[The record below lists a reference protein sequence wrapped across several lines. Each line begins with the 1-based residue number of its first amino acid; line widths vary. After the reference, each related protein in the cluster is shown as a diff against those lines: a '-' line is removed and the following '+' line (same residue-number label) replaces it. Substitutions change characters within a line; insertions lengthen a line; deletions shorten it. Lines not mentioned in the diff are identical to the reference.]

1 MPARA
6 GKTPRKVCETAVVR
20 ILLGSQPEERSTV
33 SVSLKSY
40 VRDQVRRN
48 AERFSRPIRIAR
60 GYGEYQQR
68 RQAAGAVSP
77 SDCYDVDTLQAQG
90 YLRIQPP
97 QTLVSGLVEASNRK
111 LADARSLPQSR
122 NKAFFSQLLGAPDLA
137 LGGVFMRFALD
148 QRLLATTARY
158 LGVAPFLESVELL
171 YSRPLEGRPAQS
183 QQWHRDRT
191 DLRIIKVFVYA
202 VDVTPRQGPLSLLS
216 RSDSA
221 RVPELLFH
229 YVPDEQMSRYVDPAR
244 TVALTGPAG
253 TTIMTDTQ
261 ACYHLGSRC
270 QEPRL
275 AYVAYYSSGFG
286 YRPRERSWAFSSS
299 DRAGLAP
306 LQRLA
311 LGSL

>member
-1 MPARA
+1 M
-6 GKTPRKVCETAVVR
+6 
-20 ILLGSQPEERSTV
+20 

-60 GYGEYQQR
+60 GFGEYQER
-68 RQAAGAVSP
+68 RRAAEAITP
-77 SDCYDVDTLQAQG
+77 SACYDVATLQAEG
-90 YLRIQPP
+90 YLRIEPP
-97 QTLVSGLVEASNRK
+97 SALVSEVVGSSRQK
-111 LADARSLPQSR
+111 LAEVRTLPQSR
-122 NKAFFSQLLGAPDLA
+122 NKAFFSQLLAASDLG
-137 LGGVFMRFALD
+137 LDGPFMRFALD
-148 QRLLATTARY
+148 EKLLATTARY

-171 YSRPLEGRPAQS
+171 YSKPIDGQPAQS

-191 DLRIIKVFVYA
+191 DRRIIKVFVYA
-202 VDVTPRQGPLSLLS
+202 VDVTARQGPLSLLS

-229 YVPDEQMSRYVDPAR
+229 YVPDDQMARYVDPGR

-253 TTIMTDTQ
+253 TTVMTDTQ

-275 AYVAYYSSGFG
+275 AYIAYYSSGFG
-286 YRPRERSWAFSSS
+286 YRRREATWQVPESA
-299 DRAGLAP
+299 RASLSP
-306 LQRLA
+306 LQGFA

>member
-1 MPARA
+1 M
-6 GKTPRKVCETAVVR
+6 
-20 ILLGSQPEERSTV
+20 

-48 AERFSRPIRIAR
+48 AERFSRPLRIAR
-60 GYGEYQQR
+60 GYGEYQER
-68 RQAAGAVSP
+68 GRVAEGVSL
-77 SDCYDVDTLQAQG
+77 SACYDVNTLQAEG
-90 YLRIQPP
+90 YLRVEPP
-97 QTLVSGLVEASNRK
+97 SALVSELVAASRQK
-111 LADARSLPQSR
+111 LAEVGSLPQSR
-122 NKAFFSQLLGAPDLA
+122 NKAFFSQLLGPSE
-137 LGGVFMRFALD
+137 LGIEGPFMRFALD
-148 QRLLATTARY
+148 ERLLGTTARY

-171 YSRPLEGRPAQS
+171 YSKPIEGQPAQS

-191 DLRIIKVFVYA
+191 DRRIIKVFVYA

-229 YVPDEQMSRYVDPAR
+229 YVPDRQMARYVEPGR
-244 TVALTGPAG
+244 TIALTGPAG

-275 AYVAYYSSGFG
+275 AYIAYYSSGFG
-286 YRPRERSWAFSSS
+286 YRPRETNWQVSQSVRPSLS
-299 DRAGLAP
+299 P

>member
-1 MPARA
+1 
-6 GKTPRKVCETAVVR
+6 
-20 ILLGSQPEERSTV
+20 V

-48 AERFSRPIRIAR
+48 AERFSRPLRIAR
-60 GYGEYQQR
+60 GYGEYQER
-68 RQAAGAVSP
+68 RRVTDAVSP
-77 SDCYDVDTLQAQG
+77 SACYDVSTLQAEG
-90 YLRIQPP
+90 HLRIEPP
-97 QTLVSGLVEASNRK
+97 SALVTELVAASRQK
-111 LADARSLPQSR
+111 LAEVGSLPQSR
-122 NKAFFSQLLGAPDLA
+122 NKAFFSQLLGTSDLG
-137 LGGVFMRFALD
+137 LDGPFMRFALD
-148 QRLLATTARY
+148 ERLLGTTARY

-171 YSRPLEGRPAQS
+171 HSKPIEGQPAQS

-191 DLRIIKVFVYA
+191 DRRIIKVFVYA

-216 RSDSA
+216 RADSA

-229 YVPDEQMSRYVDPAR
+229 YVPDKLMARYVEPGR
-244 TVALTGPAG
+244 TIALTGPAG

-275 AYVAYYSSGFG
+275 AYIAYYSSGFG
-286 YRPRERSWAFSSS
+286 YRPREASWQVPQSVRPSLS
-299 DRAGLAP
+299 P

>member
-1 MPARA
+1 
-6 GKTPRKVCETAVVR
+6 
-20 ILLGSQPEERSTV
+20 V

-48 AERFSRPIRIAR
+48 AERVSRPLRIAR
-60 GYGEYQQR
+60 GYGEYQVR
-68 RQAAGAVSP
+68 RQVANATP
-77 SDCYDVDTLQAQG
+77 SACYDVGTLQAEG
-90 YLRIQPP
+90 YLRIEPP
-97 QTLVSGLVEASNRK
+97 AALVAELVQASRQR
-111 LADARSLPQSR
+111 LTDSPSLPQSR
-122 NKAFFSQLLGAPDLA
+122 NKAFFTQLLGPSHRGLDS
-137 LGGVFMRFALD
+137 VFMRFALD
-148 QRLLATTARY
+148 EKLLATTARY
-158 LGVAPFLESVELL
+158 LGIAPFLESVELL
-171 YSRPLEGRPAQS
+171 YSKPIEGQPAQS

-191 DLRIIKVFVYA
+191 DRRIIKVFVYA

-221 RVPELLFH
+221 RVPEILFH
-229 YVPDEQMSRYVDPAR
+229 YVPDQQMARYVEPGR

-275 AYVAYYSSGFG
+275 AYIAYYSSGFG
-286 YRPRERSWAFSSS
+286 YRPRESSWTVPAAE
-299 DRAGLAP
+299 RTGLSP

-311 LGSL
+311 LGSS

>member
-1 MPARA
+1 LDPFQEAKA
-6 GKTPRKVCETAVVR
+6 ESV
-20 ILLGSQPEERSTV
+20 SQEEVPV

-48 AERFSRPIRIAR
+48 AERFSRPLRIAR
-60 GYGEYQQR
+60 GYGEYQKR
-68 RQAAGAVSP
+68 RRVAEAVLP
-77 SDCYDVDTLQAQG
+77 SASYDVNALQVEG
-90 YLRIQPP
+90 YLRIEPP
-97 QTLVSGLVEASNRK
+97 PALVAELVAASRRK
-111 LADARSLPQSR
+111 LTDVPSLPQSR
-122 NKAFFSQLLGAPDLA
+122 NKAFFSQLLESSDLA
-137 LGGVFMRFALD
+137 VDSPFMRFALD
-148 QRLLATTARY
+148 EKLLGTTAHY

-171 YSRPLEGRPAQS
+171 YSKPIQGQPAQS

-191 DLRIIKVFVYA
+191 DRRIIKVFVYA

-229 YVPDEQMSRYVDPAR
+229 YVPDQQMARYVEPGR

-286 YRPRERSWAFSSS
+286 YRPRERSWKVPEVARS
-299 DRAGLAP
+299 GLSP

>member
-1 MPARA
+1 M
-6 GKTPRKVCETAVVR
+6 
-20 ILLGSQPEERSTV
+20 

-60 GYGEYQQR
+60 GYGEYQDR
-68 RQAAGAVSP
+68 RRAANGVPRAAT
-77 SDCYDVDTLQAQG
+77 YDVDTLQEQG
-90 YLRIQPP
+90 YLRIEPP
-97 QTLVSGLVEASNRK
+97 HALVSELVTASRQK
-111 LADARSLPQSR
+111 LADVRSLPQSR
-122 NKAFFSQLLGAPDLA
+122 NKAFFSQLLGASDLE
-137 LGGVFMRFALD
+137 LDGIFMRFALD
-148 QRLLATTARY
+148 DKLLGTTAQY

-171 YSRPLEGRPAQS
+171 YSKPIEGQPAQS

-191 DLRIIKVFVYA
+191 DRRIIKVFVYA

-229 YVPDEQMSRYVDPAR
+229 YVPDQQMARYVEPGR
-244 TVALTGPAG
+244 TIALTGPAG

-286 YRPRERSWAFSSS
+286 YRPRERHWQVPESQ
-299 DRAGLAP
+299 RARLTQ

-311 LGSL
+311 LGSA

>member
-1 MPARA
+1 M
-6 GKTPRKVCETAVVR
+6 
-20 ILLGSQPEERSTV
+20 

-60 GYGEYQQR
+60 GYGEYQDR
-68 RQAAGAVSP
+68 RRAASEVPRAAT
-77 SDCYDVDTLQAQG
+77 YDVDTLQEQG

-97 QTLVSGLVEASNRK
+97 QALVSELVTASRQK
-111 LADARSLPQSR
+111 LAGIRSLPQSR
-122 NKAFFSQLLGAPDLA
+122 NKAFFSQLLGATDLE
-137 LGGVFMRFALD
+137 LDGVFMRFALD
-148 QRLLATTARY
+148 DKLLGTTALY

-171 YSRPLEGRPAQS
+171 YSKPIEGQPAQS

-191 DLRIIKVFVYA
+191 DRRIIKVFVYA

-229 YVPDEQMSRYVDPAR
+229 YVPDQQMARYVEPGR
-244 TVALTGPAG
+244 TIALTGPAG

-286 YRPRERSWAFSSS
+286 YRPREGHWQVPETQ
-299 DRAGLAP
+299 RARLTP

-311 LGSL
+311 LGSV

>member
-1 MPARA
+1 M
-6 GKTPRKVCETAVVR
+6 
-20 ILLGSQPEERSTV
+20 

-60 GYGEYQQR
+60 GYGEYQDR
-68 RQAAGAVSP
+68 RRVANQVARAS
-77 SDCYDVDTLQAQG
+77 SYDVATLQEQG
-90 YLRIQPP
+90 YLRIEPP
-97 QTLVSGLVEASNRK
+97 PALVSELVAASRQK
-111 LADARSLPQSR
+111 LADVRSLPQSR
-122 NKAFFSQLLGAPDLA
+122 NKAFFSQLLSAADRELD
-137 LGGVFMRFALD
+137 GVFMRFALD
-148 QRLLATTARY
+148 DKLLGTTAQY

-171 YSRPLEGRPAQS
+171 YSKPVEGQPAQS

-191 DLRIIKVFVYA
+191 DRRIIKVFVYA

-229 YVPDEQMSRYVDPAR
+229 YVPDQQMARYVEPGR
-244 TVALTGPAG
+244 TIALTGPAG

-286 YRPRERSWAFSSS
+286 YRPREGHWQVSENQ
-299 DRAGLAP
+299 RARLSP

-311 LGSL
+311 LGSV